1 MPHCGPVRRYYNE
14 SDACGADWA
23 AGRLG
28 LGHPEAQADGVL
40 RGKAVAVYQN
50 GAASEEG
57 YSMRFKARK
66 PIRKLRLPVTL
77 VEPGDILLCYELAK
91 DLPADRVKEALFAIT
106 KFGWIA
112 NARVLAKAGKAR
124 YQLLVNVLDEE
135 SATSVRQNLAGH
147 PDIVPCE
154 VPAGRGAG
162 FAPWGH
168 VLPSGVQEEIALRIA
183 SDADIVEF
191 DAAMTARRMDQ
202 CPGEEFLF
210 PDLSPEEYARVKK
223 APKPS

>member
-1 MPHCGPVRRYYNE
+1 MKATPAE
-14 SDACGADWA
+14 
-23 AGRLG
+23 LTG
-28 LGHPEAQADGVL
+28 LPEDETQADGVL
-40 RGKAVAVYQN
+40 RRAVTVYQN

-66 PIRKLRLPVTL
+66 PIRKLRPPVNL

-91 DLPADRVKEALFAIT
+91 NLPADRVKEALFAIT

-112 NARVLAKAGKAR
+112 NARVLAKAGKTQ
-124 YQLLVNVLDEE
+124 YQILVNVLDEE
-135 SATSVRQNLAGH
+135 SATSVRQNLAEH

-154 VPAGRGAG
+154 VPAGRGDG
-162 FAPWGH
+162 FVPWGH

-183 SDADIVEF
+183 SDADIEEF

-202 CPGEEFLF
+202 FPGEEFLF

>member
-1 MPHCGPVRRYYNE
+1 
-14 SDACGADWA
+14 
-23 AGRLG
+23 
-28 LGHPEAQADGVL
+28 
-40 RGKAVAVYQN
+40 
-50 GAASEEG
+50 
-57 YSMRFKARK
+57 MRFKARE
-66 PIRKLRLPVTL
+66 PIRKLRLPVEL

-91 DLPADRVKEALFAIT
+91 NLPADRVKE
-106 KFGWIA
+106 FGWIA
-112 NARVLAKAGKAR
+112 NARVLAKAGKTR

-147 PDIVPCE
+147 ADIVPCE
-154 VPAGRGAG
+154 VPAGRGDG
-162 FAPWGH
+162 FVPWGH